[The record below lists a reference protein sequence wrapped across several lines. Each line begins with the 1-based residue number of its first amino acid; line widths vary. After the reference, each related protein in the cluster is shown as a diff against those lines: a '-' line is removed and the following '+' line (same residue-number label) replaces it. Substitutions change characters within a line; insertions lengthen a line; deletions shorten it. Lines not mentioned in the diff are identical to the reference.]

1 MAKSI
6 SAALKAHYGLNSTT
20 IARQWRFERR
30 DGEVVRVTTCAR
42 DLLINGEIYRAK
54 EGMNPTSISQE
65 ASAAVANSEVNG
77 TLAAESVD
85 EEELFAGL
93 WDGAFVTVFEVNYRD
108 LSMGI
113 LSLQSGNIGDVK
125 AGRSAFTAEVRGV
138 TQSLQSV
145 VGRVFTKGCPWVFGS
160 VGTTYVPACNK
171 ALGPLTVTGSLTSF
185 TDLRTFADSSRSEVD
200 DYFGAGVITFT
211 GGENDGFSM
220 EVYSFASGGA
230 FVLHLP
236 LPFNPAVGDTY
247 SLTPGCRKRFTE
259 DCVTKWANG
268 NNFGGFPLVPGSD
281 KVLGLGGTEGTNL

>member
-1 MAKSI
+1 MSKTI
-6 SAALKAHYGLNSTT
+6 SVALKAHYALNSTT
-20 IARQWRFERR
+20 LARCWRFERR

-54 EGMNPTSISQE
+54 EGVNPTAISQE

-77 TLAAESVD
+77 TMAAESVD
-85 EEELFAGL
+85 ENELFAGL

-108 LSMGI
+108 LTMGI
-113 LSLQSGNIGDVK
+113 LTLQSGNIGDVK

-138 TQSLQSV
+138 TQSLQKV

-160 VGTTYVPACNK
+160 TGTAYEGACRVD
-171 ALGPLTVTGSLTSF
+171 LGPLTVTGSITSV
-185 TDLRTFADSSRSEVD
+185 TSLRAFADSTRAEAS
-200 DYFGAGVITFT
+200 DYFGAGVITMT
-211 GGENDGFSM
+211 SGENAGFSM
-220 EVYSFASGGA
+220 EVYSFAAGA

-247 SLTPGCRKRFTE
+247 SLTPGCRKRFEE
-259 DCVTKWANG
+259 DCKTKWNNG
-268 NNFGGFPLVPGSD
+268 PNFGGFPLVPGSD

>member
-1 MAKSI
+1 MSKTI
-6 SAALKAHYGLNSTT
+6 SVALKAHYGLNSTT
-20 IARQWRFERR
+20 ISRQWRFERR

-42 DLLINGEIYRAK
+42 DLLINGEVYRAK
-54 EGMNPTSISQE
+54 EGLNPTAISQE
-65 ASAAVANSEVNG
+65 ATAAVANSEVNG
-77 TLAAESVD
+77 TMAAESVD

-93 WDGAFVTVFEVNYRD
+93 WDGAFVTVFEVNFRD

-138 TQSLQSV
+138 TQSLQKV
-145 VGRVFTKGCPWVFGS
+145 VGRVFTKGCPWKFGDPD
-160 VGTTYVPACNK
+160 TCRKDLA
-171 ALGPLTVTGSLTSF
+171 PLTVTGSLTAF
-185 TDLRTFADSSRSEVD
+185 TDLRTFTDSTRAEVA

-211 GGENDGFSM
+211 SGENDGFSM
-220 EVYSFASGGA
+220 EIYSFGSGV

-247 SLTPGCRKRFTE
+247 SLTPGCRKRFDE
-259 DCVTKWANG
+259 DCRTKWGNG
-268 NNFGGFPLVPGSD
+268 PNFGGFPLVPGSD

>member
-1 MAKSI
+1 MSKTI
-6 SAALKAHYGLNSTT
+6 SVGLKAHYGLGSTT
-20 IARQWRFERR
+20 ISRQWRFERR

-42 DLLINGEIYRAK
+42 DLLINGEVYRCK
-54 EGMNPTSISQE
+54 EGLNPTAISQE
-65 ASAAVANSEVNG
+65 ASAAVSNSEVNG
-77 TLAAESVD
+77 TMAAESVD

-113 LSLQSGNIGDVK
+113 LTLQSGNIGEVK

-138 TQSLQSV
+138 TQRLQTV
-145 VGRVFTKGCPWVFGS
+145 VGRVFTKSCPWKFGS
-160 VGTTYVPACNK
+160 VGTLYVPACNVD
-171 ALGPLTVTGSLTSF
+171 LGPLTVTGALTSF
-185 TDLRTFADSSRSEVD
+185 ESLREFSDTSRGEAD

-211 GGENDGFSM
+211 SGENDGFSM
-220 EVYSFASGGA
+220 EVYSFASGGD

-259 DCVTKWANG
+259 DCVGKWSNG
-268 NNFGGFPLVPGSD
+268 PNYGGFPLVPGSD